1 MVRDRAGRKGNGL
14 APSGGTQKEVKPA
27 SERRRS
33 TRLALSVPVLAY
45 GHNSGKEPFHEA
57 TQTICVNAAG
67 GLLALAAPVEPG
79 QMILLVNC
87 NTQKEHR
94 CRVVRVGPECDGGR
108 MVGVEMIPAASG
120 FWGVVYDTEQRVWHS
135 G

>member
-1 MVRDRAGRKGNGL
+1 MMRDRAGRKGNGL
-14 APSGGTQKEVKPA
+14 APAGGPREEVKPA

-67 GLLALAAPVEPG
+67 GLLALASG
-79 QMILLVNC
+79 GN
-87 NTQKEHR
+87 R
-94 CRVVRVGPECDGGR
+94 DGEAGTALHH
-108 MVGVEMIPAASG
+108 VS
-120 FWGVVYDTEQRVWHS
+120 H
-135 G
+135 